1 MRTRNQPGITAFEL
15 MAVMAIVAIL
25 LSAGVPAFKNYT
37 WNLRLRTA
45 MDTLQTD
52 LNLARAHAIS
62 HNTEMVICPAVDTM
76 DCSGSYLWQQG
87 WIVFSDI
94 NADHHRQT
102 GEALVRRAGAVE
114 FLDISTSRSRSYL
127 RFYPNGSAPG
137 SNVSVVFCDKRGA
150 EHAGKIIVSNT
161 GRIRT
166 ETGGIKAT
174 ANCP

>member
-1 MRTRNQPGITAFEL
+1 MSKQQPGITAFEL
-15 MAVMAIVAIL
+15 MVVMAIAAIL
-25 LSAGVPAFKNYT
+25 LSTGVPAVKTYS

-52 LNLARAHAIS
+52 LHLTRAHAIS
-62 HNTEMVICPAVDTM
+62 HNTEMVICPAIESS

-87 WIVFSDI
+87 WIVFTDL
-94 NADHHRQT
+94 NADHHRQAS
-102 GEALVRRAGAVE
+102 EALVKHAGAVE
-114 FLDISTSRSRSYL
+114 FLDISSSRSRNYL

-137 SNVSVVFCDKRGA
+137 SNVSISFCDKRGA
-150 EHAGKIIVSNT
+150 EYAGKIIVSNT

-166 ETGGIKAT
+166 ETGGIDPT